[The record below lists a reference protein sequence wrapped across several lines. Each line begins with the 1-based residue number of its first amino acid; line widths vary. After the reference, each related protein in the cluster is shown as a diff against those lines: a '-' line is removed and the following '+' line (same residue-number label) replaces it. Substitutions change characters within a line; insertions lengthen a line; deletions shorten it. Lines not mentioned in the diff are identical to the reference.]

1 MIRLAGIC
9 LCVSLAVYACVA
21 GTTTEEPLK
30 LYVLDCGTLRFESV
44 EAFGIADD
52 ETDVRDLAVPCYVI
66 EHEKGRMLW
75 DGGLPSGLAETP
87 GWQGEGGM
95 RMRLDRTVGEQ
106 LADMGL
112 DMSSFDYVAFSHM
125 HFDHIGVANELQGA
139 TVIIQ
144 KPEYEA
150 AFADE
155 VTVPGFDPTLY
166 VGLRDLEHLVIEGEH
181 DVFGDRR
188 VRLVPA
194 PGHTPG
200 HQVLFVDL
208 AETGPVVLSG
218 DLYHF
223 RFSRENMRVPNFNV
237 DEQASRE
244 SMDRIERFL
253 AEAGAEL
260 WIGHELA
267 WFEQLKKA
275 PLFYE

>member
-1 MIRLAGIC
+1 MVRLAGIS
-9 LCVSLAVYACVA
+9 LCVCLAVYACVA
-21 GTTTEEPLK
+21 GTRTEEPLK
-30 LYVLDCGTLRFESV
+30 LYVLDCGMLRFESV

-52 ETDVRDLAVPCYVI
+52 ETDVRDLAVPCFVI
-66 EHEKGRMLW
+66 EHERGRMLW
-75 DGGLPSGLAETP
+75 DGGLPSELAETP

-106 LADMGL
+106 FADMEL
-112 DMSSFDYVAFSHM
+112 DTSSFDYVAFSHM
-125 HFDHIGVANELQGA
+125 HFDHIGVANELRGA
-139 TVIIQ
+139 TLIIQ

-166 VGLRDLEHLVIEGEH
+166 AGLRDLEHLVIEGEH
-181 DVFGDRR
+181 DVFGDGR
-188 VRLVPA
+188 VRLIPA

-208 AETGPVVLSG
+208 AATGPVVLSG

-223 RFSRENMRVPNFNV
+223 RFSRENKRVPNFNV

-244 SMDRIERFL
+244 SMERIEGFL

-267 WFEQLKKA
+267 WFEQKKKA